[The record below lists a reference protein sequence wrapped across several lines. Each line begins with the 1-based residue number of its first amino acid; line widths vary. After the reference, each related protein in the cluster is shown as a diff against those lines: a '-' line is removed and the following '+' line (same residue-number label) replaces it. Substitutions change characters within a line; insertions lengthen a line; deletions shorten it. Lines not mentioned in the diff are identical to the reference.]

1 MTEQQLR
8 EALAFYTIEDTA
20 YLAALIDSQQQINR
34 FPAYIAAFQA
44 AADRLFTPI
53 SAQQSALWHLRSL
66 EELFG
71 CVMPPLSADLLLL
84 SGYLTHSQNFV
95 HFNVDPAQQQTHR
108 FRVRQQLG
116 MGWPRKALTITNVLW
131 GSEFSNLRLVELG
144 RLQYEFH
151 NGDRKSAFSCVN
163 IHIPPEGR
171 LEPAAVRDSLTA
183 AGPYI
188 RQIYG
193 IDPDEFRCKTWLLSN
208 QIRDLYR
215 PDSNLAAFRKMFGTI
230 TDGTDCT
237 DEVIGYLFHCPVGT
251 ALAELP
257 AETSLQRAVK
267 QRLLQGSRIQ
277 IGEGILREYPPL

>member
-1 MTEQQLR
+1 MDEIINSAKEIGLFSA
-8 EALAFYTIEDTA
+8 EIIIALFFCKQYLNQYFKKSNVSKLLPHQNKLDIEILNKLEE
-20 YLAALIDSQQQINR
+20 YKEKLN
-34 FPAYIAAFQA
+34 
-44 AADRLFTPI
+44 ADRI
-53 SAQQSALWHLRSL
+53 H
-66 EELFG
+66 
-71 CVMPPLSADLLLL
+71 V
-84 SGYLTHSQNFV
+84 
-95 HFNVDPAQQQTHR
+95 
-108 FRVRQQLG
+108 
-116 MGWPRKALTITNVLW
+116 
-131 GSEFSNLRLVELG
+131 
-144 RLQYEFH
+144 YEFH

-193 IDPDEFRCKTWLLSN
+193 IDPDEFRCKTWLLSS